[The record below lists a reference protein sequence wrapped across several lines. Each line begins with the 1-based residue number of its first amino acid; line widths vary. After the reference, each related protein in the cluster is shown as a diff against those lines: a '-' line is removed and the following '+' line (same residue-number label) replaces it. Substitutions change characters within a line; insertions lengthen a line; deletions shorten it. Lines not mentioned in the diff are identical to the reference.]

1 MEKTNHLPQPK
12 SYGPLGNLPL
22 INKEKPIQSF
32 MKLADEFGPLYQF
45 QFPGRTSRFVS
56 SAQFA
61 AEICDESRF
70 DKKVGPALQK
80 VRAFG
85 GDGLF
90 TSETEEINWK
100 KAHNILLPSFSQQ
113 AMKGY
118 HNKMVD
124 LASQLIQKWARL
136 NPNEEV
142 EVPEDMTRLTLDTI
156 GLCGFNYRFNS
167 FYRERSHPFVEK
179 MVHALDESMSQ
190 TQRFELQDKL
200 MIRTKKQYK
209 EDIDYMFNLV
219 DQLIA
224 ERKETGDQGED
235 DLLAHMLKGKDP
247 ETGEALDD
255 ENIRFQIIT
264 FLIAGHETTSGLLSF
279 AIHYLMKNP
288 DKLKK
293 AQEEVDEVIG
303 EDIPSYKQVKKLK
316 YVRMILNEA
325 LRLWPTAP
333 AFSVYAKENT
343 TLAGQYEVEK
353 GETFTLLLPQ
363 LHRDTSIWGEDAEA
377 FKPERFEDPSQ
388 IPRHAYKP
396 FGNGQRACIGQQFAL
411 HEATLVLGMV
421 LQYFD
426 FEDHTNYQL
435 DVKEALTMKPEGL
448 TMRVKSRRDAA
459 LMQPAPAQKEAEKS
473 SKTEAQSVPDADAHL
488 TPLLVLYG
496 SNMGTAEGVARELAQ
511 TGKNQGFD
519 VKTAPLNQYTSALPA
534 EGAVLIVS
542 ASYNGNPPDNAAAFV
557 RWLKEADG
565 EEAKGV
571 SYAVFGCGDRN
582 WASTYQRIPTLI
594 DEELQALGAER
605 ILAREG
611 GDASEDFEG
620 DLEKWEAALWPA
632 LADTFNLKL
641 EEADD
646 PSSHVSMEF
655 VSGVTQTPLART
667 HHAFT
672 AVVNEN
678 RELQVGSERSTRH
691 LELKLPEGVNYQEGD
706 HLGVLPQNGTELVE
720 RVLRRFQLKGEEYVV
735 LGEDTGKAT
744 HLPTSQPISLR
755 ELLTSYV
762 ELQEPATRSQIR
774 DLAAHNPCPPHKIE
788 LEKLLEDKTYKNEI
802 LGHRLTMLD
811 LLEDYLS
818 CEVPFERFLA
828 LLPPLKARYYSI
840 SSSPRKHS
848 EEASVTV
855 SVVKDTAWSGRGE
868 FKGTASNYMAN
879 RDIGDKVACFINTP
893 QSNFTLPENPE
904 TPMVWIGPG
913 TGVAPFRGFIQAR
926 ENLLEE
932 GYSLGEAHLYFGCRH
947 PEKDFLYKNE
957 LENAVD
963 KGLITLHTAF
973 SRIEGK
979 GKVYV
984 QDRLGEDASTVLSLL
999 ESGGCLYICGDGSN
1013 MAPAVIEK
1021 IIKSYQHKHDTTYK
1035 NAVEWIENLELEG
1048 RLAKDVWA
1056 GA

>member
-1 MEKTNHLPQPK
+1 MENTKNLPQPK

-32 MKLADEFGPLYQF
+32 MKLAEEYGPLYQF
-45 QFPGRTSRFVS
+45 QFPGRTSQFVS

-136 NPNEEV
+136 NPNEEI

-179 MVHALDESMSQ
+179 MVHALDESMNQ
-190 TQRFELQDKL
+190 TQRLDIQDKL
-200 MIRTKKQYK
+200 MIRSKKQYK

-219 DQLIA
+219 DELIA
-224 ERKETGDQGED
+224 ERKKAGDQGED

-247 ETGEALDD
+247 ETGESLDD

-279 AIHYLMKNP
+279 AIHYLLKNP
-288 DKLKK
+288 EKLKK
-293 AQEEVDEVIG
+293 AQEEVDEVLG

-343 TLAGQYEVEK
+343 TLAGEFEVEK

-363 LHRDTSIWGEDAEA
+363 LHRDTSVWGEDVET

-388 IPRHAYKP
+388 IPNHAYKP

-426 FEDHTNYQL
+426 LEDHANYQL
-435 DVKEALTMKPEGL
+435 DVKETLTMKPDGL
-448 TMRVKSRRDAA
+448 TMRVKSRRDAT
-459 LMQPAPAQKEAEKS
+459 LMQAAPVQKEAEKAS
-473 SKTEAQSVPDADAHL
+473 ETETASVPEADAHL

-496 SNMGTAEGVARELAQ
+496 SNLGTAEGVARELAQ
-511 TGKNQGFD
+511 TGKQRGFD
-519 VKTAPLNQYTSALPA
+519 VKTAPLNQYEAALPA
-534 EGAVLIVS
+534 EGVVLLVS
-542 ASYNGNPPDNAAAFV
+542 ASYNGNPPDNADAFV
-557 RWLKEADG
+557 RWLQEANEG
-565 EEAKGV
+565 EAKGV

-594 DEELQALGAER
+594 DEELQDLGAER
-605 ILAREG
+605 IITRG
-611 GDASEDFEG
+611 DGDASEDFEG
-620 DLEKWEAALWPA
+620 DLEKWEETLWPA
-632 LADTFNLKL
+632 LAETFNLEL
-641 EEADD
+641 EKAGD
-646 PSSHVSMEF
+646 PSSNVSMEF

-672 AVVNEN
+672 AVVKEN
-678 RELQVGSERSTRH
+678 SELQTSNERSTRH

-762 ELQEPATRSQIR
+762 ELQEPATRSQLR
-774 DLAAHNPCPPHKIE
+774 DLAANNPCPPHKME
-788 LEKLLEDKTYKNEI
+788 LENFLDDETYKTEI
-802 LGHRLTMLD
+802 LGKRLTMLD

-840 SSSPRKHS
+840 SSSPRKYPH
-848 EEASVTV
+848 EASVTV
-855 SVVKDTAWSGRGE
+855 SVVKDSAWSGRGE
-868 FKGTASNYMAN
+868 FKGTASNYLAN
-879 RDIGDKVACFINTP
+879 RDIDDKVACFINTP

-904 TPMVWIGPG
+904 TPMVWVGPG
-913 TGVAPFRGFIQAR
+913 TGIAPFRGFIQAR
-926 ENLLEE
+926 ENMLEE
-932 GYSLGEAHLYFGCRH
+932 GHNLGEAHLYFGCRH
-947 PEKDFLYKNE
+947 PEQDFLYKNM
-957 LENAVD
+957 LENAAD
-963 KGLITLHTAF
+963 KGLISLHTAF
-973 SRIEGK
+973 SRIEGR

-984 QDRLGEDASTVLSLL
+984 QDRLWEDASTVLSVL
-999 ESGGCLYICGDGSN
+999 ERGGRLYICGDGSE
-1013 MAPAVIEK
+1013 MAPAVIES
-1021 IIKSYQHKHDTTYK
+1021 IINSYQYQHETTYEE
-1035 NAVEWIENLELEG
+1035 AAEWMRKLESEG

>member
-209 EDIDYMFNLV
+209 EDIEYMFNLV

-473 SKTEAQSVPDADAHL
+473 SKTEAQSVPDAHL

-511 TGKNQGFD
+511 TGKLQGFD

-542 ASYNGNPPDNAAAFV
+542 ASYNGNPPDNADAFV

-582 WASTYQRIPTLI
+582 WASTYQRVPTLI

-632 LADTFNLKL
+632 LADTFNLEL

-672 AVVNEN
+672 AMVNEN
-678 RELQVGSERSTRH
+678 RELQVSSERSTRH

-774 DLAAHNPCPPHKIE
+774 DLAAHNPCPPHKME
-788 LEKLLEDKTYKNEI
+788 LEKLLEDETYKNEI
-802 LGHRLTMLD
+802 LAHRLTMLD

-913 TGVAPFRGFIQAR
+913 TGIAPFRGFIQAR

-932 GYSLGEAHLYFGCRH
+932 GHRLGEAHLYFGCRH

-957 LENAVD
+957 LEKAAD

-984 QDRLGEDASTVLSLL
+984 QDRLWEDASTVLSLL
-999 ESGGCLYICGDGSN
+999 ENGGCLYICGDGSE

-1021 IIKSYQHKHDTTYK
+1021 IIKSYQHKYETTYEK
-1035 NAVEWIENLELEG
+1035 AVEWLENLELEG